1 MGLGRTAKTRPMRAI
16 LLIDA
21 ENLPHYACAAE
32 AYMQRKY
39 PNTKSYAFG
48 STAMVKA
55 LLGRLHAMGVETY
68 TTATGH
74 NSADKALKAKLVAL
88 LREDI
93 KPDLIAIASCDG
105 DFAPIARDLKK
116 FEIRTLCIASSR
128 EKASKSLKKSFDDIV
143 YIEHEK
149 K

>member
-1 MGLGRTAKTRPMRAI
+1 MRAL

-21 ENLPHYACAAE
+21 ENVPHYACAAQ
-32 AYMQRKY
+32 AYMQHTY

-55 LLGRLHAMGVETY
+55 LMGRLHAMGVETY
-68 TTATGH
+68 PTATGH
-74 NSADKALKAKLVAL
+74 NSADRAIKAKLVAL

-105 DFAPIARDLKK
+105 DFAPIARNLKK

-128 EKASKSLKKSFDDIV
+128 EKTSISLKEAFDDIV
-143 YIEHEK
+143 YLEHEIK
-149 K
+149 